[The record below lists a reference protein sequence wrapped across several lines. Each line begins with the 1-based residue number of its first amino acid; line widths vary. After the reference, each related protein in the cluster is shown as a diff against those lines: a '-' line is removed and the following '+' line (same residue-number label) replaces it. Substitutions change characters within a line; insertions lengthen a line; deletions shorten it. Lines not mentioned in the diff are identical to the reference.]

1 MIEARIEITH
11 LCRRFEKVLL
21 KLGGDFPYS
30 LNMLLFNTSIM
41 VLIVNLSKGIIY
53 LQEDL

>member
-41 VLIVNLSKGIIY
+41 VLIVNLS
-53 LQEDL
+53 E